1 MSEILLEL
9 EEDEHFYPPFNSALC
24 LLGKSGSG
32 KTVFATELL
41 KNFRAC
47 FQRAPRRIYK
57 LVIIVTGQQKYY
69 DEVEKALEP
78 EHVVRTTQLTSD
90 MADSAFWTRPG
101 YDFDADQRETPL
113 YGSCLWIDD
122 CNSGNING
130 PALQVIRDA
139 LIHHCNLLLVAGV
152 HDSNSTGKSEPEK
165 MLRNQSDVYVI
176 FFRGLMAQSRSNLQK
191 KFFIGDCGLVDEA
204 INFCLRNN
212 YRYFIVD
219 TLAGPKS
226 LKTGILPGDI
236 AGYLI

>member
-1 MSEILLEL
+1 MSEILTEF
-9 EEDEHFYPPFNSALC
+9 EEDQNFYPPFNSAVC

-41 KNFRAC
+41 KNFHTC
-47 FQRAPRRIYK
+47 FRRAPQRIYK
-57 LVIIVTGQQKYY
+57 LVIIVTAEQKYY
-69 DEVEKALEP
+69 DEVEKTLEP
-78 EHVVRTTQLTSD
+78 EHVVRTTQLTSEMGD
-90 MADSAFWTRPG
+90 PTFWTRPG
-101 YDFDADQRETPL
+101 YDFDSDERETPL

-130 PALQVIRDA
+130 PTLQVIRDA
-139 LIHHCNLLLVAGV
+139 LIHHCNLLLVAGI
-152 HDSNSTGKSEPEK
+152 HDSNSTGKTEPEK

-191 KFFIGDCGLVDEA
+191 KFFVGDCGLVDEA

-212 YRYFIVD
+212 HRYFIID
-219 TLAGPKS
+219 TLAGTKL
-226 LKTGILPGDI
+226 LKTGILPTDV